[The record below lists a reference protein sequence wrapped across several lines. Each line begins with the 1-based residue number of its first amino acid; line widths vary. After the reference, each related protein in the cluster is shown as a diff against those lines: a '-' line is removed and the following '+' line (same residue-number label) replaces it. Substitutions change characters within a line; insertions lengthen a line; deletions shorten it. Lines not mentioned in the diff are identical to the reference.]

1 MEVRAIGSNQTEVE
15 TSDGTRVLVSYNTPV
30 AAYIVGRGY
39 VRTSEHY
46 SKTTT
51 AHINKWLD
59 GAKYETVSPAKI
71 KGLV

>member
-1 MEVRAIGSNQTEVE
+1 MQIRAIGSNQTEAE
-15 TSDGTRVLVSYNTPV
+15 TSDGTRVLVSYATPV

-39 VRTSEHY
+39 VRSSEHY

-51 AHINKWLD
+51 GHINKWLD
-59 GAKYETVSPAKI
+59 GAKCEIVSPAEI